1 MKKILIAD
9 DHKILRDGLKR
20 ILSDSHDFVVTGEA
34 GSSREVLKK
43 MRKESYDVLLL
54 DISMPGIS
62 GMDIIKDVKSER
74 PECAVLILSTFPEE
88 QYAMRALRAGASG
101 YLTKESATDSLIEAI
116 KKVSTGRRYVSS
128 SLAERLAFD
137 FTRDSKSIGHERLSD
152 REYQVMCMI
161 ASGKPVSKIADE
173 LSLSVKTIS
182 TNRARLLKKMNMK
195 NNAEVTHYA
204 IKTGLVE

>member
-20 ILSDSHDFVVTGEA
+20 ILSDSDNFRVAGEA

-43 MRKESYDVLLL
+43 VRKESYDVLLL

-62 GMDIIKDVKSER
+62 GMDIIKDVKECR
-74 PECAVLILSTFPEE
+74 PECAILILSTFPEE
-88 QYAMRALRAGASG
+88 QYSMRALRAGASG
-101 YLTKESATDSLIEAI
+101 YLTKESATDCLIEAI
-116 KKVSTGRRYVSS
+116 NKVASGNRYLSPFM
-128 SLAERLAFD
+128 LERLAFD
-137 FTRDSKSIGHERLSD
+137 FDGDKNLIGHEKLSD

-161 ASGKPVSKIADE
+161 ASGKAVSKIADE

-182 TNRARLLKKMNMK
+182 TNRSRLMKKMNMK
-195 NNAEVTHYA
+195 TNAEVTHYA
-204 IKTGLVE
+204 IKNGLVE